1 MVDLNPETVNTQRN
15 IRISMSVSGMELIV
29 KRNLHFLLVLVVAG
43 AFSLL
48 LSSCDA
54 QAAQDDFVTEAGL
67 APMGITK
74 ILDSDFGGEVCSEDA
89 DDWRTSP
96 VYNGVVVV
104 DRGATPNP
112 ASSTLV
118 TIELRVLQLDRV
130 RGSLTL
136 RSFGNGNTFMFLDTI
151 LDASAPGIYVLQF
164 NSALLQENGLHRVF
178 IFDGVGELVSYGD
191 IELVADQPQ
200 SC

>member
-1 MVDLNPETVNTQRN
+1 MRK
-15 IRISMSVSGMELIV
+15 ISISKKVSGIGLIV
-29 KRNLHFLLVLVVAG
+29 KRNSHFLLVLLVAG
-43 AFSLL
+43 AFAVL

-67 APMGITK
+67 APSGITK
-74 ILDSDFGGEVCSEDA
+74 ILDNDFSGEICSEDP
-89 DDWRTSP
+89 DDWRTAP
-96 VYNGVVVV
+96 VYNGVIVI
-104 DRGATPNP
+104 DRGASPNP

-136 RSFGNGNTFMFLDTI
+136 RAFGGGDTFMFLDTI

-164 NSALLQENGLHRVF
+164 NSALLQENRLHRVF
-178 IFDGVGELVSYGD
+178 IFDGLGELVSYGD